1 MKYMQTPLWK
11 TVLPP
16 NARRTKK
23 RPLLQVAFL
32 LLFLFFYLP
41 SVVAGSPMLPLTV
54 TGSVVDDD
62 GPLIGVNII
71 VKGSTEAGNLIGTV
85 TDFDGNFSIDVPEN
99 NSILIFTYTGYDTQ
113 EVPVG
118 GRSVIDLKL
127 SSNSEVLEEVVVIG
141 YTTRKKGELTG
152 SVSSIS
158 SKEIE
163 TISTGN
169 ITKGMAGRVS
179 GLIINDRGGYPGDDG
194 ADAVSILIRGQ
205 ATLGNNSP
213 LIVVD
218 GVPTNSFSFLAPGDI
233 ETFTVLKDAAAAIY
247 GARAANGVILITT
260 KRGKAGKPKLNFSTT
275 NTFSGFT
282 RVMDMMNS
290 SQFAEYQND
299 YNEREGNPLNYSE
312 QDIANYRSG
321 NDPINYP
328 NTNWYDLT
336 MKDLSFETRNS
347 LSVSGGDEGVKYF
360 VSGNHFD
367 QDGLFRSDA
376 LGFKQY
382 QLRSNIDVKINDYI
396 SLGVDLS
403 GIQGQRRQPGAPSGI
418 IHKALQVTEPTRVGQ
433 YPNGLYGVAGENGT
447 NPAVLASNAS
457 GFQDRRNSEL
467 RSRFTADINLGFITE
482 GLSLRGNAT
491 FLQRS
496 YDTKLFRD
504 TWTVY
509 DFNENS
515 GEYDPINGF
524 DFNAGNFLS
533 VEDSYFK
540 FNEEYYSA
548 QLNYRKE
555 IGKNT
560 ISGFVATE
568 RITNRSESFEAYKR
582 DLISAEQPSL
592 FAGSDD
598 GQRSTGVST
607 ESARLNY
614 FGSIS
619 YNYDRRYLIDVTL
632 RRDGSSNFAAGNRFG
647 TFPGISLGWAIS
659 EEAFMGGIKG
669 DWLSN
674 LKLRASWAQLG
685 NDLIPGFQFLT
696 QYLYGGG
703 SPGNRNY
710 YIFGENPT
718 QYNSF
723 FNSNTPNPDIT
734 WEKADNRNLGLNFAL
749 FEYKLTGNANYFM
762 QKRTDILIRRNAS
775 VPDFTALELP
785 QENLGEVDSRGF
797 ELELAYRNS
806 TSRGLTYN
814 FGGNLTKTSNEVVF
828 LDEPADVPEWR
839 QREGF
844 PINSFV
850 LYPSNGLFRTQAEVD
865 AAEVK
870 LPGTLPGDVRYID
883 TDGDGEITGNDQ
895 VRRYTSPT
903 PTLTYGFFGGIS
915 YKNLDLNFLLQGQG
929 GADIEVRYDNEG
941 NRPAFLAD
949 RWTPETP
956 NGTYPR
962 AFGLDDTYNAKLS
975 DVWIRDAD
983 FIRLKQLELAY
994 SIPTNTISFAS
1005 IRVFVRGTN
1014 LITIDKIKDVDPEQ
1028 SRYYN
1033 FTDGLYAPLKSY
1045 SFGATIQL

>member
-1 MKYMQTPLWK
+1 MQKPSWK
-11 TVLPP
+11 PGLP
-16 NARRTKK
+16 AIALTAET
-23 RPLLQVAFL
+23 RPLARAGLLLL
-32 LLFLFFYLP
+32 LLFLYFPVLTAGTGDLP
-41 SVVAGSPMLPLTV
+41 ATV
-54 TGSVVDDD
+54 TGTVTDAD

-71 VKGSTEAGNLIGTV
+71 VKGSAEAGGLVGTV
-85 TDFDGNFSIDVPEN
+85 TDFDGNYSIEVPN
-99 NSILIFTYTGYDTQ
+99 GDAVLVFTYTGYDTQ
-113 EVPVG
+113 EIPVD
-118 GRSVIDLKL
+118 GRSVIDLVL
-127 SSNSEVLEEVVVIG
+127 SSNSEVLDEVVVIG

-158 SKEIE
+158 SEEIE

-179 GLIINDRGGYPGDDG
+179 GLIINDRGGYPGDDSNN
-194 ADAVSILIRGQ
+194 AVSILIRGQ

-260 KRGKAGKPKLNFSTT
+260 KRGKEGRPRLNFSTT

-282 RVMDMMNS
+282 RVPDMMNS
-290 SQFAEYQND
+290 AQFAEYQND
-299 YNEREGNPLNYSE
+299 IDAREGNPLEFSE
-312 QDIANYRSG
+312 EDIENYRSG

-328 NTNWYDLT
+328 NTDWFDLT

-347 LSVSGGDEGVKYF
+347 LSVSGGGEGVKYF
-360 VSGNHFD
+360 VSGNYFN
-367 QDGLFRSDA
+367 QEGLYKSDA
-376 LGFKQY
+376 LGFEQY
-382 QLRSNIDVKINDYI
+382 QLRSNIDVTLNDHIKI
-396 SLGVDLS
+396 GVDLS
-403 GIQGQRRQPGAPSGI
+403 GIQGQRNEPGAPSNV

-433 YPNGLYGVAGENGT
+433 YPNGLFGVAGENGT
-447 NPAVLASNAS
+447 NPALLASNAS
-457 GFQDRRNSEL
+457 GFQDRRNTEL
-467 RSRFTADINLGFITE
+467 RARFTTSIDLGFITD
-482 GLSLRGNAT
+482 GLSLAGNAT

-509 DFNENS
+509 NLNETT

-533 VEDSYFK
+533 LEDSFFK

-560 ISGFVATE
+560 ITGFIATE
-568 RITNRSESFEAYKR
+568 RITNRSTSFEAYKR
-582 DLISAEQPSL
+582 DLISADQPSL
-592 FAGSDD
+592 FAGADE

-614 FGSIS
+614 FGSVS
-619 YNYDRRYLIDVTL
+619 YNYDRRYLVDFTL
-632 RRDGSSNFAAGNRFG
+632 RRDGSSNFAQGNRFG
-647 TFPGISLGWAIS
+647 TFPGVSLGWAIS
-659 EEAFMGGIKG
+659 EEPFMAGVKG
-669 DWLSN
+669 NWLSS
-674 LKLRASWAQLG
+674 LKLRTSWAQLG
-685 NDLIPGFQFLT
+685 NDRIAGFQFLT
-696 QYLYGGG
+696 QYIYGGG
-703 SPGNRNY
+703 TAGNRNY

-734 WEKADNRNLGLNFAL
+734 WEKADNRNFGINFAL
-749 FEYKLTGNANYFM
+749 FEYKLTGNANYFT
-762 QKRTDILIRRNAS
+762 QSRTDILISRNAS

-806 TSRGLTYN
+806 TAGGLTYN
-814 FGGNLTKTSNEVVF
+814 FGGNLTKTSNEVVY
-828 LDEPADVPEWR
+828 LDEPGDVPAWR
-839 QREGF
+839 QREGY

-850 LYPSNGLFRTQAEVD
+850 LYPSDGIFRTQEEVD

-883 TDGDGEITGNDQ
+883 TDGDGQITGNDQ

-903 PTLTYGFFGGIS
+903 PTLTYGFFGGFS
-915 YKNLDLNFLLQGQG
+915 FKNFDVNFLLQGQG

-956 NGTYPR
+956 DGTYPR
-962 AFGLDDTYNAKLS
+962 AFGLDDTYNARLS

-983 FIRLKQLELAY
+983 FIRLKQLEVAY
-994 SIPTNTISFAS
+994 SIPAETISFAA
-1005 IRVFVRGTN
+1005 IRLFVRGTN
-1014 LITIDKIKDVDPEQ
+1014 LVTIDKIKDVDPEQ

-1033 FTDGLYAPLKSY
+1033 FTSGLYAPLKSY